1 MTDPRISPAL
11 LVARTEE
18 RRVAAFSVL
27 DTERRGKLRQFFTP
41 APVACLLAS
50 MFDPPTGSSRILD
63 AGAGVGSLT
72 AALVAQAAKDR
83 WSGRLEIDAVEI
95 DPALRDPLGA
105 TLEDCEC
112 TLGVDATTEHRECD
126 FIEWACDQ
134 LQLNFFESM
143 ADSYDV
149 AILNPPYRKLATR
162 SRERLRL
169 LNVGIEVT
177 NLYAAFVALAARL
190 LAPGGQ
196 LVAITPRS
204 FCNGPYFRAF
214 RRNLLAETSLRRIHV
229 FESRDLA
236 FRDSAVLQENVILST
251 VKGGDRSA
259 VTISTSWGGAEG
271 ICARVVPYD
280 EVVHRHDLQQF
291 IHVVPSHNGT
301 DLSRRFEKLPAALP
315 DLDTSVSTGRVVG
328 FRAREHLRAHPCG
341 GTVPLVCPSHLT
353 LGRVRWPNPT
363 DRKPNALALE
373 SSTEGLCLPIGH
385 YVLVRRLSSK
395 EEPRRLVAAVSLAPV
410 TSPRRS

>member
-1 MTDPRISPAL
+1 MADARIHPAL

-18 RRVAAFSVL
+18 RRVAASSAL
-27 DTERRGKLRQFFTP
+27 DAERRGKLRQFFTP

-50 MFDPPTGSSRILD
+50 MFDPPASSSRILD

-83 WSGRLEIDAVEI
+83 WPGRLEIDAVEV
-95 DPALRDPLGA
+95 DPALRGPLGA
-105 TLEDCEC
+105 TLEDCKC
-112 TLGVDATTEHRECD
+112 TLGIDATTEHRECD

-143 ADSYDV
+143 TGLYDV
-149 AILNPPYRKLATR
+149 AILNPPYRKLATH

-169 LNVGIEVT
+169 SNIGIEVT

-236 FRDSAVLQENVILST
+236 FRDSAVLQENVILNT
-251 VKGGDRSA
+251 VKGGNRSA
-259 VTISTSWGGAEG
+259 VTISTSRGGAEG

-280 EVVHRHDLQQF
+280 EVVRRHDHQQF
-291 IHVVPSHNGT
+291 IHVAPNDNGA
-301 DLSRRFEKLPAALP
+301 DLSRRFEKLPATLP
-315 DLDTSVSTGRVVG
+315 DLDTSVSTGRVVD
-328 FRAREHLRAHPCG
+328 FRAREHLRAHPCD
-341 GTVPLVCPSHLT
+341 GTVPLAKRHDELHALFADASTGLVFVTAFL
-353 LGRVRWPNPT
+353 
-363 DRKPNALALE
+363 DR
-373 SSTEGLCLPIGH
+373 
-385 YVLVRRLSSK
+385 R
-395 EEPRRLVAAVSLAPV
+395 SLAKFV
-410 TSPRRS
+410 GEISWETEVWVAESPTHLIHFDGERFLGPYQRR